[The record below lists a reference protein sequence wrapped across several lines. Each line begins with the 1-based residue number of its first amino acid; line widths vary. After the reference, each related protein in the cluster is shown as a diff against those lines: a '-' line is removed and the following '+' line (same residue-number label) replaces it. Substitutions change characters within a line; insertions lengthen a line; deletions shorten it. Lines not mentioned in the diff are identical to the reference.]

1 MGRLKEIKVPER
13 SPRRVGV
20 VESDARDKTR
30 KVVIHFT
37 MKHPKYGKYIRRR
50 TLLHVHDEENAS
62 QAGDRVEIAECRPIS
77 KTKFWTL
84 LRVLELSGT
93 AVAAPARKKSTTKK
107 KTKKKSKK
115 RKSKS

>member
-1 MGRLKEIKVPER
+1 MGRLKEIKIPER

-62 QAGDRVEIAECRPIS
+62 RAGDRVEIAECRPIS

-84 LRVLELSGT
+84 LRILDTSGRDVLDI
-93 AVAAPARKKSTTKK
+93 AKKAAPVHKTTRKKK
-107 KTKKKSKK
+107 KK
-115 RKSKS
+115 RKGKS